1 MIHSHISELI
11 GHTPVVRLSGF
22 EQVYGLNAVIAAKL
36 ESFNP
41 LGSAKD
47 RIAREM
53 LEQAME
59 DGSLRPGMCVVEPTS
74 GNTGVGL
81 AYVAKKYGFPVVLT
95 MPDSMS
101 IERRRLLSAL
111 GAELVLTP
119 AADGMAGAIR
129 EAKRIAALRGG
140 FIPDQ
145 FSNPAGPAAHY
156 KTTGPELWQDCGG
169 DIAAFVCAVGTGG
182 TLTGTGRYLKEQN
195 PAIRIY
201 AVEPADSPVLSGGKA
216 GPHQLQ
222 GIGAGFVTDALDTSV
237 YDEVVTVHT
246 EEAYRAARTAARE
259 DGVLAGISSGAA
271 LHAAAVIAPQFAGKT
286 IAVLLPDTGERYFST
301 ELYEESV

>member
-1 MIHSHISELI
+1 MIYTHISELI
-11 GHTPVVRLSGF
+11 GHTPVVSLSGF
-22 EQVYGLNAVIAAKL
+22 ARAYGINATVAAKL
-36 ESFNP
+36 EFFNP

-47 RIAREM
+47 RVAREM
-53 LEQAME
+53 LEQAIA

-81 AYVAKKYGFPVVLT
+81 AYVAKRYGFPVILT
-95 MPDSMS
+95 MPDNMSM
-101 IERRRLLSAL
+101 ERRRLLSAL

-119 AADGMAGAIR
+119 AREGMTGAIQKAR
-129 EAKRIAALRGG
+129 EIASARGG

-169 DIAAFVCAVGTGG
+169 DIAAFVCTVGTGG
-182 TLTGTGRYLKEQN
+182 TITGTGRYLKEQN
-195 PAIRIY
+195 PNIRIY
-201 AVEPADSPVLSGGKA
+201 AVEPADSPVLSGGKP

-222 GIGAGFVTDALDTSV
+222 GIGAGFVPDALDTSV
-237 YDEVVTVHT
+237 YDGIVTVHT
-246 EEAYRAARTAARE
+246 DEAYRAARTAARE

-271 LHAAAVIAPQFAGKT
+271 LHAVSVLAPRFSGAT
-286 IAVLLPDTGERYFST
+286 IAVLLPDTGERYLST
-301 ELYEESV
+301 ELYEESL

>member
-1 MIHSHISELI
+1 MIYTHISELI
-11 GHTPVVRLSGF
+11 GHTPVVCLSGF
-22 EQVYGLNAVIAAKL
+22 ARAYGINATVAAKL
-36 ESFNP
+36 EFFNP

-47 RIAREM
+47 RVAREM
-53 LEQAME
+53 LEQAIA

-81 AYVAKKYGFPVVLT
+81 AYVAKRYGFPVILT
-95 MPDSMS
+95 MPDNMS

-119 AADGMAGAIR
+119 AREGMTGAIQKAR
-129 EAKRIAALRGG
+129 EIASARGG

-169 DIAAFVCAVGTGG
+169 DIAAFVCTVGTGG
-182 TLTGTGRYLKEQN
+182 TITGTGRYLKEQN
-195 PAIRIY
+195 PNIRIY
-201 AVEPADSPVLSGGKA
+201 AVEPADSPVLSGGKP

-222 GIGAGFVTDALDTSV
+222 GIGAGFVPDALDTSV
-237 YDEVVTVHT
+237 YDGIVTVHT
-246 EEAYRAARTAARE
+246 DEAYRAAHTAARE

-271 LHAAAVIAPQFAGKT
+271 LHAVSVLAPQFSGAT
-286 IAVLLPDTGERYFST
+286 IAVLLPDTGERYLST
-301 ELYEESV
+301 ELYEESL

>member
-1 MIHSHISELI
+1 MIYSHISELI
-11 GHTPVVRLSGF
+11 GNTPVVRLSGF
-22 EQVYGLNAVIAAKL
+22 ERAYQLPSSIVAKL
-36 ESFNP
+36 EAFNP

-53 LEQAME
+53 LEQAIA
-59 DGSLRPGMCVVEPTS
+59 DGSLRKGMCVVEPTS

-101 IERRRLLSAL
+101 IERRRLLAAL

-119 AADGMAGAIR
+119 AAEGMSGAIR
-129 EAKRIAALRGG
+129 EAKRIAAARGG

-145 FSNPAGPAAHY
+145 FANPAGPAAHY
-156 KTTGPELWQDCGG
+156 KTTGPELWRDCGG
-169 DIAAFVCAVGTGG
+169 DIAAFVCTVGTGG
-182 TLTGTGRYLKEQN
+182 TITGTGRYLKEQN
-195 PAIRIY
+195 PAIRVY
-201 AVEPADSPVLSGGKA
+201 AVEPADSPVLSGGAA
-216 GPHQLQ
+216 GPHLLQ
-222 GIGAGFVTDALDTSV
+222 GIGAGFIPDALDTSV
-237 YDEVVTVHT
+237 YDGVITVHT

-271 LHAAAVIAPQFAGKT
+271 LHAASVIAPQFAGEKV
-286 IAVLLPDTGERYFST
+286 AVLLPDTGERYFST
-301 ELYEESV
+301 ALYEESV